1 MLNFKELLDGFWWNF
16 ILEFLTGSCT
26 VIYIYV
32 NTQNIETDYTSVRQC
47 ACNAKKPM
55 WLRHLY
61 LVAKLSTCK
70 REEPCSISFQDE
82 AVDLQKGRTLLNS
95 FPGHRL
101 SLDFLWFCS
110 VFPEIYQD
118 NTAIKHDSFHT
129 HPSKS
134 IIY

>member
-70 REEPCSISFQDE
+70 REEPWSISFQDK
-82 AVDLQKGRTLLNS
+82 AVDLQEGRTLLNF
-95 FPGHRL
+95 FPGRSCRL
-101 SLDFLWFCS
+101 AKGKNFAQFLSRAPTVLRLFVILFCFS
-110 VFPEIYQD
+110 RNIPR
-118 NTAIKHDSFHT
+118 
-129 HPSKS
+129 
-134 IIY
+134 